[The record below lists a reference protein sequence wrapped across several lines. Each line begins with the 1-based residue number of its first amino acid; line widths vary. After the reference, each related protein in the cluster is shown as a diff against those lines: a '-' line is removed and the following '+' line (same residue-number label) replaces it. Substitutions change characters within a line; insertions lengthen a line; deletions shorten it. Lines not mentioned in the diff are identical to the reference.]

1 MKKTL
6 DMLRLGLLAFVLFMS
21 GNMTSHAYQMQAEVS
36 AYSDHGTMAN
46 GEWTHEGAI
55 AADHLPFGTQVIING
70 RTYVVKDRFGGG
82 YSNAIDIWMP
92 SYDDAIEF
100 GRQYITV
107 EVLI

>member
-1 MKKTL
+1 MFKALNKL
-6 DMLRLGLLAFVLFMS
+6 ILILAGVFFMGAS
-21 GNMTSHAYQMQAEVS
+21 NVDAYPVQMNVS

-46 GEWTHEGAI
+46 GEWTHDGAI
-55 AADHLPFGTQVIING
+55 ASDDLPFGTRVVING

-100 GRQYITV
+100 GRQYLTV
-107 EVLI
+107 EVLV

>member
-1 MKKTL
+1 MRKTL
-6 DMLRLGLLAFVLFMS
+6 NMLRLGVLALVLFLGGLMPS
-21 GNMTSHAYQMQAEVS
+21 QAYQMQAEVS

-55 AADHLPFGTQVIING
+55 ASDDLPFGTRVVING

-82 YSNAIDIWMP
+82 YSNAIDIWMS

-107 EVLI
+107 EVLV

>member
-1 MKKTL
+1 MIKK
-6 DMLRLGLLAFVLFMS
+6 LLIAAWMFIGACV
-21 GNMTSHAYQMQAEVS
+21 GQTYAYQMQAEVS
-36 AYSDHGTMAN
+36 AYTEHGMMAN

-55 AADHLPFGTQVIING
+55 ASDDLPFCTKVIING

-92 SYDDAIEF
+92 SYDDAINF

-107 EVLI
+107 EVLL